1 VQETII
7 RIHGGKLAR
16 VFVAIKSQG
25 VKHNIFTFKRASI
38 CLGPAKTS
46 LQRDRY
52 WEKVHP
58 KMKEQMSKKMAISR
72 VFPYI
77 KTALMSWYSTSPNTY
92 QVVSLNKTVQAR
104 HTDGHP
110 ALTQNA
116 SVALDVLM
124 TLRTL
129 EDEKMTLEPLTI
141 GSIPPLTNYLIC
153 FQACEDTSRSRL
165 TSNIHK
171 FLLIDM
177 CESFRCQNGVA
188 RK

>member
-58 KMKEQMSKKMAISR
+58 KMKEQISEKMAMSR

-77 KTALMSWYSTSPNTY
+77 KTALMSWYSTSPNTC

-104 HTDGHP
+104 HTDGRP

-141 GSIPPLTNYLIC
+141 GSIPPLTNYLMC
-153 FQACEDTSRSRL
+153 FQACEDTSRSGL

-177 CESFRCQNGVA
+177 CESFICQNGVA